1 MKRGGCSLYRKSGIR
16 SDMPAKYH
24 RQALL
29 RTLPATIPPP
39 LTGSDKTAV
48 RPVWPDNAPP
58 LPIFRRG
65 AKTCD
70 TAKGPAIGRREAPG
84 RSVSKQKGRNEW
96 QSQRLRRKA
105 SGKAKE
111 IRVLLTNAPIKANDA
126 ET

>member
-1 MKRGGCSLYRKSGIR
+1 
-16 SDMPAKYH
+16 MPAKYH

-29 RTLPATIPPP
+29 RTLPATILPPP

-70 TAKGPAIGRREAPG
+70 TAKGLRHRKEGSVGPERIEAK
-84 RSVSKQKGRNEW
+84 RQE
-96 QSQRLRRKA
+96 
-105 SGKAKE
+105 
-111 IRVLLTNAPIKANDA
+111 
-126 ET
+126 

>member
-1 MKRGGCSLYRKSGIR
+1 
-16 SDMPAKYH
+16 MPAKYH

-29 RTLPATIPPP
+29 RTLPATILPHWPAP
-39 LTGSDKTAV
+39 IKQPFGPFGRTTRRRCRFSD
-48 RPVWPDNAPP
+48 
-58 LPIFRRG
+58 G
-65 AKTCD
+65 AQK
-70 TAKGPAIGRREAPG
+70 PATRQRDSVIGRREAPD

-96 QSQRLRRKA
+96 QCQRLRRKA